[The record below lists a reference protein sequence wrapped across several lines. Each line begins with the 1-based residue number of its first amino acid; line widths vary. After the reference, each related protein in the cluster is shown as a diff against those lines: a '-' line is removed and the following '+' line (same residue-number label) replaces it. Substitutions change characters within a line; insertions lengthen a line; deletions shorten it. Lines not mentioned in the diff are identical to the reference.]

1 MAGYQQ
7 LAQPERWSRGCARDV
22 AVEAVA
28 RVGLSPVSRRA
39 DGRLLPTQGAYTLL
53 LKSK

>member
-28 RVGLSPVSRRA
+28 TFPVSRRA
-39 DGRLLPTQGAYTLL
+39 DGRFLPTQEAYTLL
-53 LKSK
+53 LKLK